1 MSQQQH
7 AAVSCSQNLE
17 GRLLELQNRGNIPR
31 CSIPS
36 RSEMLQGL
44 RPVCHLKTYMYS
56 PLGRM
61 CTNCRR
67 LSRKTSVVMHYQ
79 KSVERRTTNDDVA
92 TNYYNGTENIDYD
105 LTGLQRLIYQQSA
118 AITQIS
124 NQAAHWRLLFLQAQQ
139 RLVEAGLAQQ
149 TSHVPSISDG
159 THQDGG
165 PHLQS
170 SPQHAASSLDDAA
183 HLVN

>member
-1 MSQQQH
+1 
-7 AAVSCSQNLE
+7 
-17 GRLLELQNRGNIPR
+17 
-31 CSIPS
+31 
-36 RSEMLQGL
+36 
-44 RPVCHLKTYMYS
+44 
-56 PLGRM
+56 
-61 CTNCRR
+61 
-67 LSRKTSVVMHYQ
+67 MHYQ
-79 KSVERRTTNDDVA
+79 KSVERRNTTYDVA

-149 TSHVPSISDG
+149 PAHVPSISDG
-159 THQDGG
+159 TRQNGG

-170 SPQHAASSLDDAA
+170 SPQPAASSLTDAA
-183 HLVN
+183 HSVN